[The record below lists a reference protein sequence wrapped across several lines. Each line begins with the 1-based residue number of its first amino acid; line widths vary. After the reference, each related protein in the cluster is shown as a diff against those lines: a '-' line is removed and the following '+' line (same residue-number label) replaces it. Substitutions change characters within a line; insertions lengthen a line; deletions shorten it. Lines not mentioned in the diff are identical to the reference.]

1 MRSILEKGDILPT
14 IALELLK
21 IEKIETILQ
30 GGKDKISYY

>member
-1 MRSILEKGDILPT
+1 MRKTLEEGDMLPMIL
-14 IALELLK
+14 LELLK